1 MDKEKSMKEW
11 QDKAKILIE
20 SLPYIQLF
28 RGKTMVIKYGGSA
41 MLNEELQKSLIRDVA
56 LLHSIGF
63 QPIIVHGGG
72 KDIDKWLEVV
82 KIERKFKDGLRVT
95 DKDTMKIVEMV
106 LNKIS
111 KDIVGMLCE
120 FGVQACGI
128 SGKDG
133 RMLQV
138 RPKDSENLGYVGEV
152 VHVDTTL
159 VSAILQDGFVPVICP
174 VGIGS
179 DHNSYNVNAD
189 DAACAIAEALHA
201 EKLVFLSDI
210 EGVYEDYDDKDSF
223 ISELSLREAQNLI
236 DTGKVSG
243 GMIPKLQSCIHAI
256 HNGVS
261 RVHILDGR
269 VQHCLLL
276 EFFTNKGIGTAILKK

>member
-1 MDKEKSMKEW
+1 MREIESMKEW

-28 RGKTMVIKYGGSA
+28 RGKIIVIKYGGSA

-63 QPIIVHGGG
+63 QPVIVHGGG
-72 KDIDKWLEVV
+72 KDIDKWLEIVDI
-82 KIERKFKDGLRVT
+82 KREFKNGLRVT
-95 DKDTMKIVEMV
+95 NKDTMNIVEMV

-138 RPKDSENLGYVGEV
+138 RAKDSDNLGYVGEV
-152 VHVDTTL
+152 VQVDTML
-159 VSAILQDGFVPVICP
+159 VGSILKSGFVPVICP
-174 VGIGS
+174 VGIGY
-179 DHNSYNVNAD
+179 DHKSYNVNAD

-210 EGVYEDYDDKDSF
+210 EGVYEDYNNKDSF
-223 ISELSLREAQNLI
+223 LSELSLHEAQNLI

-276 EFFTNKGIGTAILKK
+276 EIFTNSGIGTAILKK

>member
-1 MDKEKSMKEW
+1 MEKEKSMKEW

-28 RGKTMVIKYGGSA
+28 RGKIMVIKYGGSA

-82 KIERKFKDGLRVT
+82 NIEREFQDGLRVT
-95 DKDTMKIVEMV
+95 NKDTMKIVEMV

-138 RPKDSENLGYVGEV
+138 KAKDIKKLGYVGEV
-152 VHVDTTL
+152 VYVDTSL
-159 VSAILQDGFVPVICP
+159 VNAILQNGFVPVICP
-174 VGIGS
+174 VGIGG
-179 DHNSYNVNAD
+179 DNKSYNINAD

-210 EGVYEDYDDKDSF
+210 EGVYEDYNNKDSF
-223 ISELSLREAQNLI
+223 ISELNLHEAQNLI